1 MAPRQRKGTA
11 PQTTGG
17 GNGMFYGVLGVI
29 AVAGL
34 VAIGYAILG
43 NGGGTAAT
51 ELVDLDIEST
61 RELYDQAVPIRLGA
75 EDAPVKIVEFADFQ
89 CPGCG
94 AFSLQVRP
102 RILPYIE
109 SGLAQLIYYDYP
121 LGGSYVHSFLA
132 ARAARCAG
140 EQGATTGGGDT
151 YWAYHDKVFSEQSRW
166 TREQDV
172 VDELIEYGAQIG
184 LDEGEL
190 ASCIRSDRYADVVT
204 ANRILGEQLGV
215 ASTPTVLVNNQRI
228 GGRTISDMGDNL
240 IRVLEQ
246 TRAEQAGMP
255 DAGAEA
261 GADEDAGGDAG
272 AGDAAT
278 GESARDG

>member
-1 MAPRQRKGTA
+1 MAQRQRKGTA

-17 GNGMFYGVLGVI
+17 GNGVFYGVLGVI

-61 RELYDQAVPIRLGA
+61 RQLYDQATPVRLGA

-89 CPGCG
+89 CPGCA

-102 RILPYIE
+102 RIMPYVE
-109 SGLAQLIYYDYP
+109 SGLAQLIFYDFP
-121 LGGSYVHSFLA
+121 LGGSHIHSFLA

-140 EQGATTGGGDT
+140 EQVGAPVGEAGP
-151 YWAYHDKVFSEQSRW
+151 YWTYHDKVFAEQSRW
-166 TREQDV
+166 ARERDV
-172 VDELIEYGAQIG
+172 VDDFIGYGAEVG

-204 ANRILGEQLGV
+204 ANRYLGEQLGV
-215 ASTPTVLVNNQRI
+215 ASTPTILVNNQRI

-240 IRVLEQ
+240 VQVLE
-246 TRAEQAGMP
+246 RARSEQAGSAP
-255 DAGAEA
+255 
-261 GADEDAGGDAG
+261 AG
-272 AGDAAT
+272 AGEA
-278 GESARDG
+278 GQGG